1 MEATRRAHPTG
12 TLSDSSMTGYVATR
26 LAWTPTI
33 TVSTTMPGLSQDAE
47 DRDRQI
53 TDVIAY
59 LKAMQ
64 KRKEA
69 RVAAKSETKKA
80 EVAKKAKKAAAKE
93 GRKAA

>member
-1 MEATRRAHPTG
+1 MKAVSPQVRSAIQAWLVGKNDLLGRKVIRRHLEKGESVHDTI
-12 TLSDSSMTGYVATR
+12 VAFLRVTN
-26 LAWTPTI
+26 WK
-33 TVSTTMPGLSQDAE
+33 Q
-47 DRDRQI
+47 
-53 TDVIAY
+53 
-59 LKAMQ
+59 AMQ